1 MNCYRLTLIL
11 AFKVAFTFIVGARSD
26 NETKKRMKR
35 SCWQSHNRWHY
46 QPHIN
51 HAAYS
56 YFKTFI

>member
-35 SCWQSHNRWHY
+35 SCWQSHNR
-46 QPHIN
+46 
-51 HAAYS
+51 
-56 YFKTFI
+56 